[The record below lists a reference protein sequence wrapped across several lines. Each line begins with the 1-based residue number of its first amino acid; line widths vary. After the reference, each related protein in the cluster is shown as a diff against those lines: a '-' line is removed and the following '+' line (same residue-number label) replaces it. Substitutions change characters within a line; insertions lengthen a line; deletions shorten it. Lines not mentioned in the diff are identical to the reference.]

1 MGTARVWVADVGG
14 EEFKGWEEARAGN
27 GDELG
32 ALAVARGMSWFMAPS
47 PCPSRSHD
55 PRP

>member
-1 MGTARVWVADVGG
+1 MDTARVWVADVGG

-32 ALAVARGMSWFMAPS
+32 RPRGGEGDELVHGPVTLSQSIA
-47 PCPSRSHD
+47 
-55 PRP
+55 